1 LEDAGC
7 QMEYFDVV
15 GKGLWGYLKN
25 ISGLRRRVREFN
37 PSVLH
42 AHFVFSGILS
52 SLALTGKPVIT
63 SLMGSDINDSG
74 SFFLWLIR
82 LFARF
87 IWKGTI
93 VKTNR
98 LFSKLNYSKARVIPN
113 GVNMELFKPLD
124 KGHSLEQLGWQGKDY
139 HIVFGSNPARTE
151 KNYELFLDAL
161 NQISEEFDNVQVH
174 HLHGL
179 NRREVSLYYNAADVL
194 VLTSVR
200 EGSPNAI
207 KEAMAC
213 NCPIIATDVGDIREV
228 VNNTT
233 GCFVTGFSPLEIA
246 DGLRQALTNRKRTDG
261 RENIAWLDSKIISQK
276 IVGIYKELSGSL

>member
-1 LEDAGC
+1 MADAGC
-7 QMEYFDVV
+7 QVEYFDVV

-113 GVNMELFKPLD
+113 GVNMELYKPLD
-124 KGHSLEQLGWQGKDY
+124 KEHSLEQLGWQGNDY
-139 HIVFGSNPARTE
+139 HIVFGANPARTE

-194 VLTSVR
+194 VLTSKS

-228 VNNTT
+228 VDNTA

-276 IVGIYKELSGSL
+276 IVGIYKEVS